1 MTSTIHLRHA
11 TLAVVL
17 AVCGALAPAAHALE
31 LLAPPLPTHGAAA
44 SKSGSPGPGTLPST
58 DADDP
63 ADDVSASQAQGNV
76 AELRQMVQTGQLTEL
91 RTTYNA
97 SYGATLFF
105 YPQEMVYYVAL
116 FQEKR
121 FWRVVKTQDDT
132 RADTVYAQFARKSYD
147 LAANEIRR
155 TQLQAQ
161 KALLERVIAVSDD
174 RAKRLSADLSIA
186 RAQDSEVSQ
195 RQQVLQAESVA
206 LQGDK
211 LSAERKLRALQQQ
224 VEQLQHQTEAGLP
237 SLGTSER

>member
-1 MTSTIHLRHA
+1 MTSTLHLRHA
-11 TLAVVL
+11 TLAVAL

-31 LLAPPLPTHGAAA
+31 LLAAPRAA
-44 SKSGSPGPGTLPST
+44 SAATAPKPGPLASA
-58 DADDP
+58 DADDFSGDL
-63 ADDVSASQAQGNV
+63 AASQAQGNV

-91 RTTYNA
+91 RTTYNG

-121 FWRVVKTQDDT
+121 FWRVVKTQDDA

-147 LAANEIRR
+147 LAENEIRR
-155 TQLQAQ
+155 MQLQAQ

-186 RAQDSEVSQ
+186 RAQDNEVSQ
-195 RQQVLQAESVA
+195 RQQQLQAESAV

-211 LSAERKLRALQQQ
+211 LSAERKLRALQLQ
-224 VEQLQHQTEAGLP
+224 VEQLQHQTESGLP
-237 SLGTSER
+237 SSGVSQR

>member
-1 MTSTIHLRHA
+1 MARLRRRPGR
-11 TLAVVL
+11 L
-17 AVCGALAPAAHALE
+17 
-31 LLAPPLPTHGAAA
+31 
-44 SKSGSPGPGTLPST
+44 GPGAFPST
-58 DADDP
+58 DADDTS
-63 ADDVSASQAQGNV
+63 DDVSASQAQGNV

-174 RAKRLSADLSIA
+174 RAKRLSA
-186 RAQDSEVSQ
+186 
-195 RQQVLQAESVA
+195 
-206 LQGDK
+206 
-211 LSAERKLRALQQQ
+211 
-224 VEQLQHQTEAGLP
+224 
-237 SLGTSER
+237 